1 MSLMP
6 EGARVRSAVRW
17 VSEQLKADPSLSIMP
32 LAHEAAQKFD
42 LTPKE
47 SEELIQFYRSARRL
61 GSDPP
66 A

>member
-1 MSLMP
+1 MP
-6 EGARVRSAVRW
+6 EGERVRSAVRW

-42 LTPKE
+42 LTPVRHD
-47 SEELIQFYRSARRL
+47 RSAC
-61 GSDPP
+61 